1 VQTRAIAYLCAGIA
15 GAAPTLRPRVS
26 LARGDVPT
34 PAKILLVD
42 DQQFVR
48 QTLCSLLRQQSHW
61 EVYEAE
67 NGKAALDRAR
77 EIKPDLVVM
86 DIVMPGMSGI
96 EACDELR
103 RLAPETKVILMS
115 SYYTPE
121 EAAHLARLFGDGNF
135 IEKSATGKDLVPAIS
150 RALAHEGIP
159 ATGGAK
165 PGVVCERRGFPTG
178 VVILSCLSLPLCFFF
193 GFRLLR
199 KQHAQRA

>member
-1 VQTRAIAYLCAGIA
+1 
-15 GAAPTLRPRVS
+15 
-26 LARGDVPT
+26 VPI

-48 QTLCSLLRQQSHW
+48 RTLCSLLRQQSHW

-77 EIKPDLVVM
+77 AIKPDVVVM
-86 DIVMPGMSGI
+86 DIVMPEMSGI
-96 EACDELR
+96 EAGHELR

-135 IEKSATGKDLVPAIS
+135 IEKSATGKDLVPAI
-150 RALAHEGIP
+150 RRVLAHESIP
-159 ATGGAK
+159 AACGVK
-165 PGVVCERRGFPTG
+165 SVVVCGRRGFPTG
-178 VVILSCLSLPLCFFF
+178 VVILSWLSLPVCGFF
-193 GFRLLR
+193 GFLLLR
-199 KQHAQRA
+199 KQHQRRASPQGHLFL

>member
-1 VQTRAIAYLCAGIA
+1 
-15 GAAPTLRPRVS
+15 VS
-26 LARGDVPT
+26 I

-61 EVYEAE
+61 EVHEAE

-77 EIKPDLVVM
+77 EIKPDVVVM
-86 DIVMPGMSGI
+86 DVVMPEMNGI
-96 EACDELR
+96 EAGNELR

-121 EAAHLARLFGDGNF
+121 EAALLARRFGEGNF

-150 RALAHEGIP
+150 RALAQAIP
-159 ATGGAK
+159 AAGGIKSAA
-165 PGVVCERRGFPTG
+165 VCGRRSFPIG
-178 VVILSCLSLPLCFFF
+178 VVILSVLPVSFFL

-199 KQHAQRA
+199 KRHPLTV